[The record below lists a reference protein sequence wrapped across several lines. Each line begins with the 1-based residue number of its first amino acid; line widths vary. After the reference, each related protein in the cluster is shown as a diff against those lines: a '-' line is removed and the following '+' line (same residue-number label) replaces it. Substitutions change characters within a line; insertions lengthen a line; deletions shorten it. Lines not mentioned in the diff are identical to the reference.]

1 MRPVVLTCLVAIG
14 TLCSFAPSASAASKI
29 LVKTRTYEI
38 TGTTGAALVEAMD
51 HKGPKHGFMT
61 RAIAQ
66 TGYTVDW
73 ELDVS
78 QANGVCRVRQA
89 NGTLD
94 LTYTF
99 PHIASATT
107 PALQKRWNRF
117 FAGVRAHEETHGHI
131 AREMMRATEKSIT
144 GLKFAN
150 DPQCSKARREAR
162 RRIDATYAE
171 YEVKQIAFDAR
182 EHRSGGHVEQLID
195 ALVGK

>member
-14 TLCSFAPSASAASKI
+14 TLCGFAPSASAASKI

-73 ELDVS
+73 DLDVS

-89 NGTLD
+89 NGTLN
-94 LTYTF
+94 LTYTYPAYCF
-99 PHIASATT
+99 GHHAGASE
-107 PALQKRWNRF
+107 ALEP
-117 FAGVRAHEETHGHI
+117 V
-131 AREMMRATEKSIT
+131 
-144 GLKFAN
+144 L
-150 DPQCSKARREAR
+150 R
-162 RRIDATYAE
+162 RRS
-171 YEVKQIAFDAR
+171 R
-182 EHRSGGHVEQLID
+182 P
-195 ALVGK
+195 